1 MNGSPLGRRSSAT
14 DTATSMIRR
23 PSSANFPAAP
33 MRRAS
38 TLGMEY
44 PMHVVPFAEFMAME
58 SWAPHQTLKAEGKL
72 REFDESMRGRT
83 FFISHQ
89 WTSFNHPDKGNEQ
102 LQTLHHVLRRLAAG
116 EMNVKGN
123 FIVEFGYGLK
133 QGHTSEQWKAILPD
147 SYFWVDYMC
156 MPQPLASLPDEQ
168 TGPAAHA
175 GQVGADHR
183 LVDGADHEE
192 VSVLI
197 DQLKAAVDSIPA
209 YIENCAEMFVVV
221 PSIKHADRAGCVC
234 DFSTWRSRGWCRMEF
249 VSTRLA
255 CHGDIPVMV
264 IDSKEKTP
272 TYFNLCDTMKLFAG
286 NGTFTI
292 DDDKHKVKA
301 VLTEMLAAKSETELA
316 KGNIG
321 LARGHVIFKKAFLDG
336 LNSEEAALSP
346 AEELEEVKKAM
357 FWRDDATER
366 AWTAKTG
373 ATLLHAAAALDKVG
387 AAKALLAGADGKA
400 MLNGKIK
407 NLAALD
413 LKSGEVKSSGG
424 MRNMVDAAKAIGTP
438 LQCAMGLGGSP
449 EMIETLIDAGAKDP
463 SFRGF
468 LVACEI
474 GSKATMAAYHDKMV
488 AKHPKAPWL
497 SHNYAARFGA
507 TPLHVVAG
515 MSDTAGQREKV
526 EWLLEKSGDAALQKQ
541 WWLGGSPLA
550 ALAMNPEADVTL
562 FDFFV
567 QKGCDPNEQLK
578 PHGLMKFAVR
588 TMRALKFVAPKKF
601 SEVDE
606 MVDFMGGGGTP
617 LHRASGAMVGS
628 VKNMQ
633 KLIENGAK
641 NDGVDRYG
649 QLPID
654 NLLKFHPDSKAPDI
668 LGSGL
673 VPPAEKLRRASKAI
687 MTMNKMNTMTG
698 GKEVLGDEA
707 TRAAARV

>member
-1 MNGSPLGRRSSAT
+1 
-14 DTATSMIRR
+14 
-23 PSSANFPAAP
+23 

-183 LVDGADHEE
+183 LVDGAGAEEE

-346 AEELEEVKKAM
+346 AEELDEVKKAM

-463 SFRGF
+463 SYRGF

-497 SHNYAARFGA
+497 SHHYAARFGA

-526 EWLLEKSGDAALQKQ
+526 EWLLEKSGDAAHQKQ
-541 WWLGGSPLA
+541 S
-550 ALAMNPEADVTL
+550 
-562 FDFFV
+562 
-567 QKGCDPNEQLK
+567 
-578 PHGLMKFAVR
+578 
-588 TMRALKFVAPKKF
+588 
-601 SEVDE
+601 
-606 MVDFMGGGGTP
+606 
-617 LHRASGAMVGS
+617 
-628 VKNMQ
+628 
-633 KLIENGAK
+633 LIH
-641 NDGVDRYG
+641 
-649 QLPID
+649 I
-654 NLLKFHPDSKAPDI
+654 
-668 LGSGL
+668 
-673 VPPAEKLRRASKAI
+673 
-687 MTMNKMNTMTG
+687 
-698 GKEVLGDEA
+698 
-707 TRAAARV
+707 